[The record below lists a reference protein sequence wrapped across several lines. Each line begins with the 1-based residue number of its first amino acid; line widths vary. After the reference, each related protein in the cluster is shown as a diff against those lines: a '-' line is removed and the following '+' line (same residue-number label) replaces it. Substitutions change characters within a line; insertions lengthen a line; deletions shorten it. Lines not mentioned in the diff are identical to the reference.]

1 MLSRAVAAALALSVS
16 WFASGCAAVSF
27 VATPVVGSF
36 AAGVVLFFVSGL
48 IVLCAAFSAACEAA
62 CRMFSGGCVC
72 AACVA
77 ACSMASALFIVL
89 RVLYSETMSCISLIR
104 AGSGLVLF
112 RTSSNSFAYAP
123 MRERDLRG
131 SLASSGVKYLSWALD
146 GSKCSATA
154 VLLALF
160 MPDAISGALSNPA
173 VSAPIIAEYR
183 ASSLSRS
190 ISLFSP
196 AAIFLN
202 TGSKTDCRYSSVAS
216 LPMSAT

>member
-1 MLSRAVAAALALSVS
+1 M
-16 WFASGCAAVSF
+16 F
-27 VATPVVGSF
+27 V
-36 AAGVVLFFVSGL
+36 
-48 IVLCAAFSAACEAA
+48 
-62 CRMFSGGCVC
+62 GGCVC
-72 AACVA
+72 AALA
-77 ACSMASALFIVL
+77 AASATRFIFSLAGVLFAAVDGSTSFPATPWAASRCISTGDCSCTLCADVFSRCIELRAALNSRSALFIAL

-112 RTSSNSFAYAP
+112 RTSPNSFAYAP

-160 MPDAISGALSNPA
+160 MPDTISGALNNPA
-173 VSAPIIAEYR
+173 ISAPIIAEYR